1 MFSLS
6 DGELAQIMSLAAAV
20 PVVHRKSFLREVA
33 AALAAYPEDARGL
46 GTVHREAA
54 RVQRLYATN
63 AMRSTARG
71 KYG

>member
-6 DGELAQIMSLAAAV
+6 DDELDQVMHLATTI
-20 PVVHRKSFLREVA
+20 PPRHRRAYLREVA
-33 AALAAYPEDARGL
+33 EALGKYPEHSRGA

-54 RVQRLYATN
+54 RVQRLYASN
-63 AMRSTARG
+63 ASQPMARG